1 MPENYPISIDTTNL
15 KKFALRLKEVRKLGI
30 LDIYREFYKYYRAKT
45 RARYIRAS
53 QETPYAPS
61 SIGRKKRNGS
71 IIGEGSL
78 FGIDTTA
85 LFQDF
90 TENVK
95 IDDSGLR
102 VWSDRIYAGYIE
114 MLFEEKGPYAPDGVL
129 FVDDQDLET
138 LEFIMEKELLE
149 AFDDI
154 LSRS

>member
-1 MPENYPISIDTTNL
+1 MAENSSIYIDTTNL

-30 LDIYREFYKYYRAKT
+30 LDIYREFYKYYRTKT

-114 MLFEEKGPYAPDGVL
+114 MLFQEKGPYAPEGVL

>member
-1 MPENYPISIDTTNL
+1 MPNYPIYVDTTSL

-30 LDIYREFYKYYRAKT
+30 LDIYRKFYQYYRAKT

-61 SIGRKKRNGS
+61 SIGRRKRNGS

-90 TENVK
+90 TQNVK

-102 VWSDRIYAGYIE
+102 VQSDRIYAGYIE
-114 MLFEEKGPYAPDGVL
+114 MLFQKKGPYAPEGVL

-138 LEFIMEKELLE
+138 LEIIMEKELLE
-149 AFDDI
+149 ALDDI
-154 LSRS
+154 LERQ